1 MYSGCALSIE
11 RQTRMFNLEEAAAAA
26 ARGGGRGPAQ
36 YQNDGKGA
44 VALAP
49 TQEGTMYA

>member
-1 MYSGCALSIE
+1 
-11 RQTRMFNLEEAAAAA
+11 MFNLEEAAAAA

-36 YQNDGKGA
+36 CAYQNDGKGA